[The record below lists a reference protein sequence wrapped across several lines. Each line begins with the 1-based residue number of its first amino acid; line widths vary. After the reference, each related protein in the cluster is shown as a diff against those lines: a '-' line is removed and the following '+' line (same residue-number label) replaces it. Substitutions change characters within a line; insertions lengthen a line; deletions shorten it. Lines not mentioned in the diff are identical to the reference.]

1 MLIPPPLR
9 PLSCPINYVNKSV
22 KGAPMETLVAC
33 ASATEAR
40 EIAKRLRRS
49 DSSRQVRY
57 SCSRRAAK
65 ILVPDPWNCG
75 QAIPTSSKDGQAKN
89 LMVLFLKRLMTSREE
104 SQIQSPCPPWPLQGV
119 LGPWTPYESPTA

>member
-1 MLIPPPLR
+1 MH
-9 PLSCPINYVNKSV
+9 YFNKSV

-65 ILVPDPWNCG
+65 AWSLTHGTVAKQSKRAPRSSRQKPD
-75 QAIPTSSKDGQAKN
+75 
-89 LMVLFLKRLMTSREE
+89 
-104 SQIQSPCPPWPLQGV
+104 SPLSETADDLQQ
-119 LGPWTPYESPTA
+119 